1 MTQQTEHFVFEA
13 NNEEEAEIAQLA
25 ALFENEALVRKQREK
40 LAEQSRNESLMQ
52 CAECG
57 DDIPE
62 LRRTV
67 VKGCTMCVDCQQ
79 LREQGRI

>member
-1 MTQQTEHFVFEA
+1 MTQRTEHFVFEA

-40 LAEQSRNESLMQ
+40 LAEQSRNESLTQ

-62 LRRTV
+62 LRRTA
-67 VKGCTMCVDCQQ
+67 VKGCTLCVDCQQ
-79 LREQGRI
+79 LRESGRI